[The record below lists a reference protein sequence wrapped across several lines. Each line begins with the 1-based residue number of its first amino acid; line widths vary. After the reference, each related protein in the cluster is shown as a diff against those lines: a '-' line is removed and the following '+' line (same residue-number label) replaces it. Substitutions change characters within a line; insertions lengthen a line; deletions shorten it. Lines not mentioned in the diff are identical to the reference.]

1 MRTVAIIVIMLLAAG
16 AGYGQGLFES
26 AGAGEAEKP
35 RLEWSGY
42 ARGSAYGGGGS
53 FDYATAFGEAA
64 LQGKFSQGKAF
75 LFADVRLR
83 EGAQFGQVG
92 TTLQLKEA
100 YAGYQSERLDVYL
113 GNQIIT
119 WGRADGFNPTNC
131 ITPQDYFLLTP
142 EPDDQTLPNFLLRAR
157 YHISPQAQLELIGI
171 PFFQPSV
178 YRYDLF
184 ALEGDVRFAAAAL
197 PDQDWK
203 SGALGARLN
212 IELPRAGFALS
223 YFNGYDPFHGF
234 AIQAIDLSQLL
245 QPAIVYQ
252 PSFYRKSMAGAD
264 FALPLGNWIA
274 RGELAGSRTRGY
286 HDQMHVPNP
295 ELAYVLGLER
305 EIWGITAI
313 AQYIGKQTFHFQ
325 ELIPP
330 VLEEP
335 LTPENIFKYAN
346 AQIGYESTLINRK
359 IFLQQEASN
368 HAFSLA
374 LNRAFAHD
382 ALRVELASYY
392 NLTSEEYLLRP
403 SLKWQL
409 SDALSATMG
418 AQFMGGPQGFIFNY
432 SKEVLNGV
440 FAELKVRF

>member
-1 MRTVAIIVIMLLAAG
+1 MERLC
-16 AGYGQGLFES
+16 
-26 AGAGEAEKP
+26 P
-35 RLEWSGY
+35 RL
-42 ARGSAYGGGGS
+42 GGR

-64 LQGKFSQGKAF
+64 VQGKFSQGKAF

-100 YAGYQSERLDVYL
+100 YAGYQSAKLDVYL
-113 GNQIIT
+113 GNQIIA

-131 ITPQDYFLLTP
+131 ITPNDYFLLTP
-142 EPDDQTLPNFLLRAR
+142 ELDDQTLPNFLLRAR
-157 YHISPQAQLELIGI
+157 YHFSPQAQLELIGI

-184 ALEGDVRFAAAAL
+184 ALESDVGFAAAAL
-197 PDQDWK
+197 PEQNWK
-203 SGALGARLN
+203 SGAVGARLN
-212 IELPRAGFALS
+212 VELPRAGFALA
-223 YFNGYDPFHGF
+223 YFHGYDPFHGF
-234 AIQAIDLSQLL
+234 SIREIDLSQLL

-264 FALPLGNWIA
+264 FAVPFGGWIA
-274 RGELAGSRTRGY
+274 RGELAGSWTRGY
-286 HDQMHVPNP
+286 REQMHVPNP

-305 EIWGITAI
+305 EIGGITAI
-313 AQYIGKQTFHFQ
+313 VQYIGKQTLDYQ
-325 ELIPP
+325 ALSPP

-335 LTPENIFKYAN
+335 LTPENIFKYAHER
-346 AQIGYESTLINRK
+346 IGYESTLINRK

-368 HAFSLA
+368 HALSLA
-374 LNRAFAHD
+374 LSRAFAHD
-382 ALRVELASYY
+382 ALRAELAGYY
-392 NLTSEEYLLRP
+392 NFTSEEYLLRP

-409 SDALSATMG
+409 SDALSTTLG
-418 AQFMGGPQGFIFNY
+418 AHVMGGPQGFIFDY
-432 SKEVLNGV
+432 AKEVLNGI